1 MKIFQI
7 LVAGIFC
14 LLGASSAYAGGDL
27 TDYKPY
33 APAPV
38 ASSCGGPFSGF
49 YAGGLI
55 GFGGASTKTNV
66 GIELKDN
73 DRGFTGGGV
82 AGYNW
87 QCNGWLL
94 GAETDIN
101 YFNADMTT
109 GISCPACGANDG
121 PSSLTFGSEI
131 NWYGTVRGRVGL
143 VGTENFL
150 LFATGGLA
158 YGGLDHSINSINAPT
173 GTPGGSVTYSG
184 SKSNTALGWT
194 AGGGVEYLLND
205 NWAFRADAMYVDFGS
220 NDETFTAPSGSGCE
234 GTCTARV
241 GYDDSFW
248 VARVGLTYLF
258 GAPAAAPGPDYA
270 PIK

>member
-1 MKIFQI
+1 MKIFQT
-7 LVAGIFC
+7 LMAGIFC
-14 LLGASSAYAGGDL
+14 LLGATSAYAGGDL
-27 TDYKPY
+27 TDYAYTPP
-33 APAPV
+33 PA
-38 ASSCGGPFSGF
+38 ANSCGGPFSGF

-73 DRGFTGGGV
+73 DKGFTGGGV

-109 GISCPACGANDG
+109 GITCPTCGG
-121 PSSLTFGSEI
+121 SLTFGSEI

-143 VGTENFL
+143 VGNENFL
-150 LFATGGLA
+150 VFAMGGLA
-158 YGGLDHSINSINAPT
+158 YGGVDHSINSNAFNGVT
-173 GTPGGSVTYSG
+173 FSGTQSD
-184 SKSNTALGWT
+184 TAVGWT
-194 AGGGVEYLLND
+194 AGGGIEYLLND
-205 NWAFRADAMYVDFGS
+205 NWAFRADASYIDFGS
-220 NDETFTAPSGSGCE
+220 TDDTFTANGGGCA

-258 GAPAAAPGPDYA
+258 GAPAAAPA
-270 PIK
+270 PAYEPMK